1 MYMLPTSIPPLDP
14 PGGDNTLRQEKKL
27 GLIRATEIDR
37 HTKIKREIDRH
48 TKIKRERERERER
61 KRERVCAR

>member
-37 HTKIKREIDRH
+37 HTKIKRE
-48 TKIKRERERERER
+48 RERERERESMC
-61 KRERVCAR
+61 KMKQGEE

>member
-37 HTKIKREIDRH
+37 HTKIKRE
-48 TKIKRERERERER
+48 REREREYVQDE
-61 KRERVCAR
+61 AR